1 MNSEKT
7 RQARE
12 IVLNLDLR
20 GYLTAYLASVQ
31 AKDAEW
37 KKAWKVE
44 MPLQMQTQARRDTVE
59 KLATVFPKIEYYY
72 AIYRKEF
79 GASRKGKKGHPID
92 HEGKSLDYYVGFNI
106 QNAIAR
112 MLKDGKVEDGLVKEV
127 RPTSPRAKSGQE
139 FPPEGQETGNWLR
152 PITKYKRMI
161 ERHDMAPSD
170 ALAASLL
177 SIPMAEVERIRQV
190 LTKDYVFERIQL
202 YGPSTTTTSGQFG
215 SYMFRVKRKPKP
227 KEETPAAAPAPAVPR
242 QVTQEVKPV
251 LPIEIPKGKTLMGS
265 SVPAP
270 KPLPTPTVPEA
281 VPLVDRLKHRMS
293 SMSKEELADLK
304 AFIDSK
310 A

>member
-44 MPLQMQTQARRDTVE
+44 MPLQMQVQARRDTVE

-190 LTKDYVFERIQL
+190 LTKDYV
-202 YGPSTTTTSGQFG
+202 
-215 SYMFRVKRKPKP
+215 YMFRVKRKPKP